1 MKKILY
7 LILIIILC
15 CSLCYG
21 QNNNKK
27 PAGPKPGYNSQMKPG
42 GHKDNGILG
51 YYFGISK
58 ADYDKL
64 NLSQAQK
71 NKVDAIKKKYAP
83 QPPKPGQKPDF
94 NKMKANREAEQKEFR
109 ALLTDSQKKQYDI
122 ALAIQ
127 KEKQKKVVSQLYTRL
142 AKDLK
147 FTADQNKKLNSML
160 NNYNGNPIEFNKK
173 FESLLT
179 KSQKA
184 EYDKK
189 KQNLMKPRK
198 GPGNKGPG
206 TPKNKKKK

>member
-7 LILIIILC
+7 LILILILC

-27 PAGPKPGYNSQMKPG
+27 PAGPKPGYNTQMKPG
-42 GHKDNGILG
+42 GPQGNRGFG
-51 YYFGISK
+51 NRFGISK
-58 ADYDKL
+58 EDYDKL

-71 NKVDAIKKKYAP
+71 TKVEAINKKYAP

-94 NKMKANREAEQKEFR
+94 NKMKANREAANKEFR
-109 ALLTDSQKKQYDI
+109 AILTDSQKKQYDK
-122 ALAIQ
+122 AVATRKT
-127 KEKQKKVVSQLYTRL
+127 KEKEFAKNIYQGL

-147 FTADQNKKLNSML
+147 FSQEQNKKLNSML
-160 NNYNGNPIEFNKK
+160 NNYSGNPMEFNKK

-206 TPKNKKKK
+206 NPKNKKKK

>member
-27 PAGPKPGYNSQMKPG
+27 PAGPKPGYNTQMKPG
-42 GHKDNGILG
+42 GHNGNRGFG

-58 ADYDKL
+58 EDYDKL

-71 NKVDAIKKKYAP
+71 TKVDAIRKKYAP
-83 QPPKPGQKPDF
+83 QPSKPGQKPDL
-94 NKMKANREAEQKEFR
+94 NKIKNNREAERQEFK
-109 ALLTDSQKKQYDI
+109 ALLSDNQKKQYEK
-122 ALAIQ
+122 ALIVQ
-127 KEKQKKVVSQLYTRL
+127 KEKQKKMVSQFYTKL

-147 FTADQNKKLNSML
+147 FTADQNKQLNSIL
-160 NNYNGNPIEFNKK
+160 NNYSGNPLELNKK

-184 EYDKK
+184 KFDKM
-189 KQNLMKPRK
+189 KQNTFK
-198 GPGNKGPG
+198 GKGH
-206 TPKNKKKK
+206 TSKKNKKKK